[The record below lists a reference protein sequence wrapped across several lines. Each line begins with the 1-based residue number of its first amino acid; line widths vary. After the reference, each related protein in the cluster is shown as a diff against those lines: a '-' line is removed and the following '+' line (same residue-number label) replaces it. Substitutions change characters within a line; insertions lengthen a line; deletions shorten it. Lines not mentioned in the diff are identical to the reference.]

1 MFVVD
6 FASSVFFCFFLKK
19 FSYLLSGFF
28 RGTLLFSFC
37 FIRTRPSPSA
47 FHSEDLP
54 GLQRLHGSERV
65 LVEGGPAAGGA
76 EASSLFS
83 GLTCC
88 FTCTAAAAAGPE
100 AAAPP
105 PPPPPAPPPLTSTGV
120 EAASPEAG
128 DADLGRVS
136 VF

>member
-19 FSYLLSGFF
+19 FSYLLSGFSGARCF
-28 RGTLLFSFC
+28 FLFASSVFVHLLLVFIQRISPGSRDCTEARG
-37 FIRTRPSPSA
+37 RM
-47 FHSEDLP
+47 
-54 GLQRLHGSERV
+54 
-65 LVEGGPAAGGA
+65 VEGGPAAGGA

-88 FTCTAAAAAGPE
+88 FTCTAAAAGPE